1 VTRTESPAHPAT
13 ATAIAAAHLDRLGP
27 PDWPNSV
34 RLTTDW
40 AGPIDLPL
48 VDETTVQA
56 ACGIMHVHGRATG
69 RPTPLAVD
77 FAGTVAGVLGAQG
90 VLAALLATA
99 RGLPITSVRTSVGQ
113 AALLALSQYL
123 AAASCDIPDD
133 PPPGVAPPFTSADGT
148 RFEIETLDA
157 ETWQRFWQRVGA
169 GEPALR
175 RGWPAFQQRF
185 ATAACPLPV
194 ALHDAVRRWD
204 FAEVVVFGADTGMS
218 VVDVR
223 DQPAEPMP
231 PWLFGPLPAA
241 THGFG
246 VPATRPLDG
255 IVVVESTRRV
265 QGPLAAQVLGL
276 LGAEVIRVEPPGGD
290 PLRGV
295 PPMAG
300 AVSARFAALNSG
312 KRVVEADLALDRD
325 TLLDLVRGADVFVHN
340 WAPGRAGR
348 WRLTATDLAGAR
360 PGLVYAGASGWGDR
374 LGPCP
379 PLGTDYLVQAHS
391 GLAAALRP
399 AGTRAA
405 PTLLTVTDV
414 LGGLVCAEGVLA
426 ALLRRLR
433 TGEGSVVDTSLL
445 SAAGVVPVTNRP
457 VWTEWHVPWRTADG
471 WVALSGAAADQPA
484 RIRAAL
490 GRAALDTGETLA
502 RLTAAGLPA
511 VAVTTDLRSAAED
524 ARFAGALLAGPCTTV
539 RPPWEFA

>member
-1 VTRTESPAHPAT
+1 MTRTESPAPPAT
-13 ATAIAAAHLDRLGP
+13 ATTIAAAHLDRLGP
-27 PDWPNSV
+27 PGWPNTV

-48 VDETTVQA
+48 VDEATVQA

-69 RPTPLAVD
+69 RPTPLAVE

-123 AAASCDIPDD
+123 AAASCQTPDD
-133 PPPGVAPPFTSADGT
+133 PPPGTPPPFTSADGT

-157 ETWQRFWQRVGA
+157 ETWQRFWQRVGVD
-169 GEPALR
+169 EVALR

-185 ATAACPLPV
+185 ATAVCPLPV
-194 ALHDAVRRWD
+194 ALHDAARRWQ
-204 FAEVVVFGADTGMS
+204 FAEVVGLGADTGMS
-218 VVDVR
+218 VVGVR
-223 DQPAEPMP
+223 DRPAEPMP
-231 PWLFGPLPAA
+231 PWRFGPLPPA
-241 THGFG
+241 THGLG
-246 VPATRPLDG
+246 VPAVRPLDG

-265 QGPLAAQVLGL
+265 QGPLATHVLGL

-300 AVSARFAALNSG
+300 DISARFAALNSG

-325 TLLDLVRGADVFVHN
+325 TLLDLVRRADVFVHN
-340 WAPGRAGR
+340 WAPGRADR
-348 WRLTATDLAGAR
+348 WRLTAAELAGAR
-360 PGLVYAGASGWGDR
+360 PGLVYAAASGWGDR
-374 LGPCP
+374 LGPRP
-379 PLGTDYLVQAHS
+379 PLGTDYVVQAHS

-399 AGTRAA
+399 AGTPAA

-426 ALLRRLR
+426 ALLRRLH
-433 TGEGSVVDTSLL
+433 TGQGSVVDTSLL
-445 SAAGVVPVTNRP
+445 SAAGVLPVPNRP
-457 VWTEWHVPWRTADG
+457 VWTEWHVPSPTADG
-471 WVALSGAAADQPA
+471 WVALSSGAAEQPA
-484 RIRAAL
+484 RVRAAL
-490 GRAALDTGETLA
+490 GRDVLDNEETLA
-502 RLTAAGLPA
+502 RLAAAGLPA
-511 VAVTTDLRSAAED
+511 VAVTTDLRSATED
-524 ARFAGALLAGPCTTV
+524 ARFAGALLAGPCTAV
-539 RPPWEFA
+539 RPPWEFT